1 MTGSAK
7 SDQPPQSKELIKF
20 EGPID
25 AQQSGGIRE
34 VTTVEKP
41 DVPEETSQLKV
52 SHGQGKRAKAEES
65 VGTRALVKYNKPIE
79 PKYVDEVT
87 EPIEARKSSQAESQA
102 EPVESSRDDRP
113 ATVQNSFTP
122 ANPTKHDE
130 PTEKEEPVDFR
141 EPLWTNKSY
150 KGESQDDIE
159 EPYQPRRSSELR
171 VPVNSDRPDK
181 PVESKKSKRSAK
193 AENSGKGSKSQKA
206 KKSKQANLPGFG
218 HTLHLHATGSFL
230 REAESRLES
239 INSDLETNKTKKE
252 DAEKKKASSKRNDE
266 IAKLDKKRK
275 ELKDKRK
282 MLERKVEALQ
292 GALEKSQKSLR

>member
-7 SDQPPQSKELIKF
+7 SDQPLQSKELIKF
-20 EGPID
+20 EGPTN
-25 AQQSGGIRE
+25 AQQSC
-34 VTTVEKP
+34 
-41 DVPEETSQLKV
+41 
-52 SHGQGKRAKAEES
+52 
-65 VGTRALVKYNKPIE
+65 
-79 PKYVDEVT
+79 
-87 EPIEARKSSQAESQA
+87 QAESQA

-141 EPLWTNKSY
+141 EPLWTSKSY
-150 KGESQDDIE
+150 KGESQDGIE
-159 EPYQPRRSSELR
+159 EPYQPRWSSELR

-181 PVESKKSKRSAK
+181 PVESNKSKRSAR
-193 AENSGKGSKSQKA
+193 AENSGKGSNFQKA

-252 DAEKKKASSKRNDE
+252 DAEKKKDSSIRNDE

-282 MLERKVEALQ
+282 MLKRKVEAPQ
-292 GALEKSQKSLR
+292 GALKKSQKSLR